1 MPELT
6 PEIERELAALDDA
19 LAGRRVAPDLTEL
32 GELALA
38 LRDERPRPSESF
50 GRSLDERMERGF
62 SEEDPRSTRATR
74 SGRRWWSVLLSAPA
88 IGSATAVLFVA
99 AIVIVAPSGDDETG
113 GSAGSMSAAQEA
125 SGGAAG
131 GGGGGAAA
139 GGGGGAAESARSS
152 ASDSAG
158 GAAAAAPQAAT
169 DSAEPLPPDSV
180 PPVPARGSPGSDRR
194 NVRKVERSASLT
206 LAARPRDID
215 TVSARIQEETRRQG
229 GFVVSSKVSASPGGG
244 EGYFQLRIPTR
255 NLDAAMAALSRLAN
269 VRERAQSQQD
279 ITAEVVSA
287 RSRLKDARTERK
299 SLLRQLGEADTPTET
314 ESIRRRLDI
323 VAREIQAARAG
334 LRRVDNRAA
343 FSTVSVTLVADRGVG
358 AAGGGSDDDWTPG
371 DAARDA
377 LRVLEV
383 AAGVALI
390 VLAVLLPLA
399 LLAGLAAIAARWTRR
414 RRREQAL
421 DAV

>member
-125 SGGAAG
+125 S
-131 GGGGGAAA
+131 GGAAA